1 MTDETLK
8 MVQEM
13 QRKNLEDFDQTD
25 YILDLD
31 DVQQKKLT
39 MTKELQKLEHDEREL
54 RLKESEHELEVEKF
68 KYQQEQDARN
78 AENQRN
84 RAVIENIA
92 PILGQGISAVWN
104 FGIVPNVFNW
114 GMKYEQTNSISSKT
128 FRGFYSE
135 MLRPKLIK

>member
-1 MTDETLK
+1 MTEETLK
-8 MVQEM
+8 MAQEM
-13 QRKNLEDFDQTD
+13 QKRN
-25 YILDLD
+25 LD
-31 DVQQKKLT
+31 DISQIEYVLDVEDVQKKLT
-39 MTKELQKLEHDEREL
+39 IVERAQKLEHEERKL
-54 RLKESEHELEVEKF
+54 RLEESKHQLEVEKF
-68 KYQQEQDARN
+68 KYQQEQDVRN

-84 RAVIENIA
+84 RTVIENIA

-114 GMKYEQTNSISSKT
+114 GMRYEQTNSIASKT